1 MVDATLEALASQF
14 QTPAPFLSNYN
25 QNETGDGASM
35 DVFGPLLSDLTI
47 LQDYS
52 CFCCFDELWC
62 DRLSRLILLLQQDW
76 LQACR

>member
-62 DRLSRLILLLQQDW
+62 DTGYLGSSCSYSRLAAGL
-76 LQACR
+76 